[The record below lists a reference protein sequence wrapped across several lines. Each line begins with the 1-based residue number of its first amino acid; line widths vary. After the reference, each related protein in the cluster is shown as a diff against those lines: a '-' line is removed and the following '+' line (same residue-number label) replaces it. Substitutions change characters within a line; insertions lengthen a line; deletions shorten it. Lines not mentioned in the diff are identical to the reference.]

1 VIDLPAIDGAL
12 TALVSGSAVEE
23 LQVLL
28 ERCADFEILLTGE
41 PPGPTAAEDL
51 LVDRPEDHPLRD
63 KFVIGVWTD
72 QGLTA
77 AIDLLRHFPQEHVWY
92 VGLLLVAPESRG
104 QGLGARVVEA
114 LVDWVRRQGG
124 RALRLVV
131 QDENPRALAFWR
143 ARDFQPIGTAVQEL
157 EARTHQVT
165 RMERRI

>member
-1 VIDLPAIDGAL
+1 MIDLPAIDGAL

-28 ERCADFEILLTGE
+28 ERCADFEILVTGAR
-41 PPGPTAAEDL
+41 PGPTAAEDL
-51 LVDRPEDHPLRD
+51 LLDTPEDHPLRD

-104 QGLGARVVEA
+104 QGLGAQVVEA
-114 LVDWVRRQGG
+114 LVDWIRRQGG

-131 QDENPRALAFWR
+131 QEQNPRALDFWR
-143 ARDFQPIGTAVQEL
+143 ARDFQPLGTAVQDL
-157 EARTHQVT
+157 ETRTQRVT

>member
-1 VIDLPAIDGAL
+1 MIDLPAIEGAL

-28 ERCADFEILLTGE
+28 ERCADFEILITGT

-51 LVDRPEDHPLRD
+51 LVDAPEDHPLRD

-92 VGLLLVAPESRG
+92 VGLLLVAPEARG
-104 QGLGARVVEA
+104 QGLGAQVVEA
-114 LVDWVRRQGG
+114 LVGWVRRQGG

-131 QDENPRALAFWR
+131 QEQNPRAMAFWR
-143 ARDFQPIGTAVQEL
+143 AHDFQPIGTAVQEL
-157 EARTHQVT
+157 EARTNQVT

>member
-1 VIDLPAIDGAL
+1 MIDLPAIEGAL

-28 ERCADFEILLTGE
+28 ERCADFEILVTGA

-51 LVDRPEDHPLRD
+51 LVDAPEDHPLRD

-77 AIDLLRHFPQEHVWY
+77 TIDLLRHFPQEHVWY

-104 QGLGARVVEA
+104 QGLGRRIVEA
-114 LVDWVRRQGG
+114 LIDWVRRQGG

-131 QDENPRALAFWR
+131 QEQNPRAMAFWR
-143 ARDFQPIGTAVQEL
+143 AHDFQPIGTAVQEL
-157 EARTHQVT
+157 EARTNQVT